1 MLKACYKEK
10 QTNKYKFNSIM
21 ISQNKNKKQECNGKC
36 SWIWFDHILN
46 IAYSFQHS
54 KIVENKQNK

>member
-36 SWIWFDHILN
+36 S
-46 IAYSFQHS
+46 
-54 KIVENKQNK
+54 